1 MTAPSIRRRLAD
13 AMLLWSLL
21 WSVGVAI
28 AVGLAAQHE
37 VEELLD
43 ETLRSTALMLGHAV
57 TLADATAPAVVPA
70 VGDAEFAWQLV
81 DNDGRVLRRTAN
93 APTTALLRAGS
104 AGISEVADWRV
115 HASALPAA
123 DGRGAR
129 TLIVAHTQEERREAQ
144 SEVIISAVLAALSI
158 GLLGHLWLRGR
169 VRQELLPLDRLSER
183 LLDHDPLDAAQSLGQ
198 AERAELAPVHAAL
211 ERLGERL
218 AQRLANERRVAAHA
232 AHALRTPLAGIDA
245 QLAVALRE
253 SPPEARARLQRV
265 RDASSRLQHVVRSL
279 LELFRLGGEVQ
290 RRPVTMGELLAHL
303 PMPGLEVSAAD
314 PAARLEADPD
324 LLSGALLNLFD
335 NALRH
340 GAQRVVV
347 SVPAA
352 ARVRVADDGRGT
364 EPQRL
369 AQLRD
374 AVRTQHYDGT
384 TGLGLMLADLVS
396 RAHGGRLELPDAA
409 DGFVAELV
417 LRGEGGAPATGGG

>member
-1 MTAPSIRRRLAD
+1 
-13 AMLLWSLL
+13 
-21 WSVGVAI
+21 
-28 AVGLAAQHE
+28 
-37 VEELLD
+37 
-43 ETLRSTALMLGHAV
+43 
-57 TLADATAPAVVPA
+57 VV
-70 VGDAEFAWQLV
+70 L
-81 DNDGRVLRRTAN
+81 
-93 APTTALLRAGS
+93 
-104 AGISEVADWRV
+104 
-115 HASALPAA
+115 
-123 DGRGAR
+123 
-129 TLIVAHTQEERREAQ
+129 
-144 SEVIISAVLAALSI
+144 SAVLAALSI

-183 LLDHDPLDAAQSLGQ
+183 LLDHDPLDAAQSLGR

-211 ERLGERL
+211 ELLGQRL

-253 SPPEARARLQRV
+253 STPEGRARLQRV
-265 RDASSRLQHVVRSL
+265 RDASSRLQRVVRSL
-279 LELFRLGGEVQ
+279 LELFRLGSEVR
-290 RRPVTMGELLAHL
+290 RRPVTLGELIASL
-303 PMPGLEVSAAD
+303 PMPGLEVRPGDAA
-314 PAARLEADPD
+314 ATIEADPD

-340 GAQRVVV
+340 GARHVDI

-352 ARVRVADDGRGT
+352 GRVRVADDGSGA

-374 AVRTQHYDGT
+374 AVRTQNYDGT

-396 RAHGGRLELPDAA
+396 RAHGGRLELPDTV

-417 LRGEGGAPATGGG
+417 LRGDGSSPASGGG